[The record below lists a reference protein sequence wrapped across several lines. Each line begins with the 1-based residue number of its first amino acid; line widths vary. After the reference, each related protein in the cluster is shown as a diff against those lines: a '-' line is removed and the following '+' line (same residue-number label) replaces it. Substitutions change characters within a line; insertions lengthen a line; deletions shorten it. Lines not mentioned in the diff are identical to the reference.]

1 MKMKII
7 KAPLLILLFVGIGT
21 GQDMKPF
28 DLTNEWLAKIENIAP
43 SIARIPLAKKKKVL
57 IFSLHTGYEH
67 WTIPHTEAVMKMIG
81 NKSNAYEMQTSKDI
95 KVFNMKN
102 LKKFDAIIL
111 NNNCPIDDKRNLF
124 WDKLKEDESLNDKQ
138 RLKKADK
145 LEQNILKYVKKGG
158 GLVALH
164 GGIIM
169 QNKSPKFGEM
179 VGGSFDYHPKQQMIQ
194 VKLMDK
200 THPLLQAFN
209 GEGFKHIDEP
219 YMFNNVYFD
228 YNFRPLLYM
237 EADKLEG
244 KKEEVKD
251 NIKYISWIKKYG
263 KGRIFYSSPS
273 HNAQSFEN
281 PSLLQFFL
289 DGLQYAS
296 GDLKCDDTPLSNR

>member
-7 KAPLLILLFVGIGT
+7 KAPLLILLFVGIIT
-21 GQDMKPF
+21 GQDMQPF
-28 DLTNEWLAKIENIAP
+28 DLTNEWLVKIENIAP

-81 NKSNAYEMQTSKDI
+81 NKSKAYEMQTSKDI
-95 KVFNMKN
+95 KAFNMKN
-102 LKKFDAIIL
+102 LKKFDVIIL

-158 GLVALH
+158 GLMALH

-200 THPLLQAFN
+200 NHPLLQAFN
-209 GEGFKHIDEP
+209 GEGFKHVDEP
-219 YMFNNVYFD
+219 YMFNNAYFD

-263 KGRIFYSSPS
+263 KGRVFYSSPS

-296 GDLKCDDTPLSNR
+296 GDLKCNDSPLSNR

>member
-1 MKMKII
+1 MKII
-7 KAPLLILLFVGIGT
+7 KAPLLILLFVGIIT
-21 GQDMKPF
+21 GQDMQPF
-28 DLTNEWLAKIENIAP
+28 DLTNEWLVKIENIAP

-81 NKSNAYEMQTSKDI
+81 NKSKAYEMQTSKDI
-95 KVFNMKN
+95 KAFNMKN
-102 LKKFDAIIL
+102 LKKFDVIIL

-158 GLVALH
+158 GLMALH

-200 THPLLQAFN
+200 NHPLLQAFN
-209 GEGFKHIDEP
+209 GEGFKHVDEP
-219 YMFNNVYFD
+219 YMFNNAYFD

-263 KGRIFYSSPS
+263 KGRVFYSSPS

-296 GDLKCDDTPLSNR
+296 GDLKCNDSPLSNR

>member
-1 MKMKII
+1 MKII

-209 GEGFKHIDEP
+209 GEGFK
-219 YMFNNVYFD
+219 
-228 YNFRPLLYM
+228 
-237 EADKLEG
+237 
-244 KKEEVKD
+244 
-251 NIKYISWIKKYG
+251 
-263 KGRIFYSSPS
+263 
-273 HNAQSFEN
+273 
-281 PSLLQFFL
+281 
-289 DGLQYAS
+289 
-296 GDLKCDDTPLSNR
+296 